1 MASRVTPDVL
11 GEPWVAETIG
21 LPPDDEG
28 PVVATLVSRR
38 TESPSRR
45 AVLHLHG
52 FADYF
57 FHTEYAEWWLQR
69 GYDFYALDLRKYGRS
84 IRPHQTPTYVAD
96 LRDYFA
102 EIDLAWHR
110 IVERDGHDHVVG
122 SAHSTGGLTLPL
134 WANQRQPGALAGL
147 ALNSPWFD
155 LHGSPWMRTAG
166 AAVALDRMGRRQPMR
181 EIPREV
187 TGLYTRSLHRDHD
200 GEWDFDL
207 TWKPVESFPV
217 RAGWLR
223 AIRRGHA
230 ELHQG
235 LSVPCPVLVLSS
247 GATKRPAEM
256 HDDVHHHDVVL
267 DVAHIR
273 QWASA
278 VGPHVTYVAVPG
290 ARHDVVLSRPGPR
303 ARVYDEIDRWVTAY
317 VERTPLAS
325 ST

>member
-1 MASRVTPDVL
+1 VTSTPTVDVL

-38 TESPSRR
+38 AEAPTTR
-45 AVLHLHG
+45 AVLHVHG

-57 FHTEYAEWWLQR
+57 FQTEYAQWWVDR

-96 LRDYFA
+96 LHEYFA
-102 EIDLAWHR
+102 EIDLAMWR
-110 IVERDGHDHVVG
+110 IVERDGHDHVVA
-122 SAHSTGGLTLPL
+122 SAHSTGGLTFAL
-134 WANQRQPGALAGL
+134 WADERRPTALAGMV
-147 ALNSPWFD
+147 LNSPWFD
-155 LHGSPWMRTAG
+155 LQGAPWVRSPAA
-166 AAVALDRMGRRQPMR
+166 AAVLERIGRRQPMR
-181 EIPREV
+181 EIPREI
-187 TGLYTRSLHRDHD
+187 TGYYTRSLHRDHE
-200 GEWDFDL
+200 GEWEFDL

-230 ELHQG
+230 QLHAG

-256 HDDVHHHDVVL
+256 GDDVHSHDVVL
-267 DVAHIR
+267 DVPQIR
-273 QWASA
+273 QWSPA
-278 VGPHVTYVAVPG
+278 VGPHVTYVAIAG
-290 ARHDVVLSRPGPR
+290 ARHDVVLSRPEPR
-303 ARVYDEIDRWVTAY
+303 AKVYDELDKWHTAY
-317 VERTPLAS
+317 VATG
-325 ST
+325 

>member
-1 MASRVTPDVL
+1 MTTSTTVDVL
-11 GEPWVAETIG
+11 GEPWYAETIG

-38 TESPSRR
+38 AEQPTSR

-57 FHTEYAEWWLQR
+57 FQTEYAQWWLDR

-96 LRDYFA
+96 LSEYYA
-102 EIDLAWHR
+102 EIDLALWR
-110 IVERDGHDHVVG
+110 ITERDGHDHVVG

-134 WANQRQPGALAGL
+134 WADDRRPDALAGMV
-147 ALNSPWFD
+147 LNSPWFD
-155 LHGSPWMRTAG
+155 LQGPPWMRTA
-166 AAVALDRMGRRQPMR
+166 AARALLERIGRRAPMR

-187 TGLYTRSLHRDHD
+187 TGFYTRSLHRDHD
-200 GEWDFDL
+200 GEWEFDL

-230 ELHQG
+230 QLHAG

-247 GATKRPAEM
+247 GASRHPTEM
-256 HDDVHHHDVVL
+256 GDDVHAHDVVL
-267 DVAHIR
+267 DVPQIR
-273 QWASA
+273 QWAPA
-278 VGPHVTYVAVPG
+278 VGPHVTYVAVEG
-290 ARHDVVLSRPGPR
+290 ARHDVVLSRPEPR
-303 ARVYDEIDRWVTAY
+303 AKVYDELGRWHSAY
-317 VERTPLAS
+317 VATR
-325 ST
+325 